1 MKADIANSLS
11 ARCARARVY
20 SHTYEH
26 GETIARVERHEGTR
40 SRLRSN
46 KAERKWT
53 EPVEKVV
60 FLKKQAEFR
69 MKEEEMQTKVH
80 LFCRVESRSR
90 KRIGVFSVKA
100 RGKKLISLK

>member
-26 GETIARVERHEGTR
+26 GETIARAERHEGTR

-46 KAERKWT
+46 KAERRWT
-53 EPVEKVV
+53 APVEKVV

-69 MKEEEMQTKVH
+69 MKGGEMQTKVR
-80 LFCRVESRSR
+80 LYCRLD
-90 KRIGVFSVKA
+90 
-100 RGKKLISLK
+100 RGS

>member
-1 MKADIANSLS
+1 MGTERYGA
-11 ARCARARVY
+11 
-20 SHTYEH
+20 
-26 GETIARVERHEGTR
+26 ERHEGTR

-69 MKEEEMQTKVH
+69 MKEEEMQTKVR
-80 LFCRVESRSR
+80 LYCRLD
-90 KRIGVFSVKA
+90 
-100 RGKKLISLK
+100 RGS

>member
-26 GETIARVERHEGTR
+26 GETIARAERHEGTR
-40 SRLRSN
+40 SRLLSN
-46 KAERKWT
+46 NAEWRWAA
-53 EPVEKVV
+53 PVEKVV

-69 MKEEEMQTKVH
+69 TKEEEMQTKVR
-80 LFCRVESRSR
+80 LYCRLD
-90 KRIGVFSVKA
+90 
-100 RGKKLISLK
+100 RGS

>member
-1 MKADIANSLS
+1 MKADVANSLS

-26 GETIARVERHEGTR
+26 GETIARVERHEGAR

-46 KAERKWT
+46 KSERKWT

-69 MKEEEMQTKVH
+69 TKGGEMQTKVR
-80 LFCRVESRSR
+80 LYCRLD
-90 KRIGVFSVKA
+90 
-100 RGKKLISLK
+100 RGS

>member
-1 MKADIANSLS
+1 MKADVANSLS

-26 GETIARVERHEGTR
+26 GETIARAERHEGAR

-69 MKEEEMQTKVH
+69 TKGGEMQTKVR
-80 LFCRVESRSR
+80 LYCRLD
-90 KRIGVFSVKA
+90 
-100 RGKKLISLK
+100 RGS

>member
-26 GETIARVERHEGTR
+26 GETVERAEPNEGTR

-46 KAERKWT
+46 KAERKRT

-69 MKEEEMQTKVH
+69 TKGGEMQTKVR
-80 LFCRVESRSR
+80 LYCRLD
-90 KRIGVFSVKA
+90 
-100 RGKKLISLK
+100 RGS

>member
-1 MKADIANSLS
+1 MKADVANSLS

-26 GETIARVERHEGTR
+26 GETIARVERHEGAR

-69 MKEEEMQTKVH
+69 TKGGEMQTKVR
-80 LFCRVESRSR
+80 LYCRLD
-90 KRIGVFSVKA
+90 
-100 RGKKLISLK
+100 RGS

>member
-20 SHTYEH
+20 SHTYEPAKPLR
-26 GETIARVERHEGTR
+26 GWGCMGTERYGAEQHEGAR

-46 KAERKWT
+46 KSERKWT

-69 MKEEEMQTKVH
+69 TKGGEMQTKVR
-80 LFCRVESRSR
+80 LYCRLD
-90 KRIGVFSVKA
+90 
-100 RGKKLISLK
+100 RGS

>member
-40 SRLRSN
+40 SRLRN
-46 KAERKWT
+46 NNAERKWT

-69 MKEEEMQTKVH
+69 TKGGEMQTKVR
-80 LFCRVESRSR
+80 LYCRLD
-90 KRIGVFSVKA
+90 
-100 RGKKLISLK
+100 RGS

>member
-26 GETIARVERHEGTR
+26 GETIARAERHEAR
-40 SRLRSN
+40 SRLRN
-46 KAERKWT
+46 NNAERKRT

-69 MKEEEMQTKVH
+69 TKGGEMQTKVR
-80 LFCRVESRSR
+80 LYCRLD
-90 KRIGVFSVKA
+90 
-100 RGKKLISLK
+100 RGS

>member
-46 KAERKWT
+46 KSERKWT

-60 FLKKQAEFR
+60 FMKKQAEFR
-69 MKEEEMQTKVH
+69 MKEEEMQTKVR
-80 LFCRVESRSR
+80 LYCRLD
-90 KRIGVFSVKA
+90 
-100 RGKKLISLK
+100 RGS